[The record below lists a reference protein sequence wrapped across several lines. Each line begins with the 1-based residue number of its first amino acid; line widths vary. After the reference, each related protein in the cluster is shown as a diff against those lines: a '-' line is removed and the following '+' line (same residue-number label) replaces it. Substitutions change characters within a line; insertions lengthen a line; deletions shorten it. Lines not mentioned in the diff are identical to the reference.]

1 MLISRVAQQ
10 CKSEIVMEINSV
22 KHSILDL
29 TERVAALRGY
39 L

>member
-1 MLISRVAQQ
+1 MLARFAVSGALTVSI
-10 CKSEIVMEINSV
+10 EINAALNE
-22 KHSILDL
+22 IRDL